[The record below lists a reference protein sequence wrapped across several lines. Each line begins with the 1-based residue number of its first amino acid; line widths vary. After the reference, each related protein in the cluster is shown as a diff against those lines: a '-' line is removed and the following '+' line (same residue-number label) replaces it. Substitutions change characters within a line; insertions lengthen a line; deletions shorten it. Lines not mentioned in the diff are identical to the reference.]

1 MNRPT
6 CRVTGCAAIVLA
18 RGYCPAH
25 YRRWQRHGDPQ
36 AGVPVQMRAA
46 SGSSYWSVHQR
57 LTTQHGPAAAQ
68 GCAECP
74 ASAAVWSYDGTDP
87 GEMTHPTRGYRYSLD
102 LARYRSRCRT
112 CHRQATVARRGPR
125 LDSQRVARLYRAG
138 ASGPG
143 IAAYLGVSRATVYRA
158 LRSHG
163 VPIRSRTTRHRKP
176 DINPQ
181 TTHTITSQQHPPDLD

>member
-1 MNRPT
+1 MTLT
-6 CRVTGCAAIVLA
+6 CSVTGCGEPVLG
-18 RGYCPAH
+18 RGYCAAH

-46 SGSSYWSVHQR
+46 TGSSYWSVRQR
-57 LTTQHGPAAAQ
+57 LTTQLGPAAAQ

-74 ASAAVWSYDGTDP
+74 APAAVWSYDGTDP
-87 GEMTHPTRGYRYSLD
+87 AELAHPARGYRYSLV
-102 LARYRSRCRT
+102 LARYRPRCRS

-125 LDSQRVARLYRAG
+125 LDGQRVARLYRSG

-163 VPIRSRTTRHRKP
+163 VPIRSRTTRHRRP
-176 DINPQ
+176 DSTHPDDHL
-181 TTHTITSQQHPPDLD
+181 TTALTRPPLT